1 MPAATY
7 NFSIEKGTAFV
18 ISFEYKN
25 NNNAAIN
32 LTNWAARLRWKEDQ
46 TEEPTIR
53 TFLTSTRSSSYEFTI
68 QPISGRIILKIPASQ
83 TAQYDFSTA
92 SYDLELQEP
101 NDLYDGGGKKI
112 FRILEGT
119 ITLIARNIDD
129 ADTFSGVFDEQDSCE
144 TC

>member
-18 ISFEYKN
+18 ISFEYQADN
-25 NNNAAIN
+25 NSPIN

-46 TEEPTIR
+46 EEPTIR
-53 TFLTSTRSSSYEFTI
+53 TFLTSTRNSSYEFTI
-68 QPISGRIILKIPASQ
+68 QPLEGRIILKIPATQ
-83 TAQYDFSTA
+83 TAQYDFGLAT
-92 SYDLELQEP
+92 YDLELQEP
-101 NDLYDGGGKKI
+101 NDLYDGGGKKV

-119 ITLIARNIDD
+119 IELIARNIDD
-129 ADTFSGVFDEQDSCE
+129 TDTFSGVFDQQDSCE

>member
-18 ISFEYKN
+18 ISFEYQN
-25 NNNAAIN
+25 NNTAPIN

-46 TEEPTIR
+46 AEPTIR
-53 TFLTSTRSSSYEFTI
+53 TFLTSTRNSQYEFTI
-68 QPISGRIILKIPASQ
+68 QPLLGRIILKIPASQ

-92 SYDLELQEP
+92 AYDLELQEP
-101 NDLYDGGGKKI
+101 NDLYDGGGKKV

-119 ITLIARNIDD
+119 INLITRNIDD
-129 ADTFSGVFDEQDSCE
+129 SDTFSGVFDEQDSCE

>member
-18 ISFEYKN
+18 ISFEYQN
-25 NNNAAIN
+25 NNTAPIN

-46 TEEPTIR
+46 TEPTVR
-53 TFLTSTRSSSYEFTI
+53 TFLTSTRNSEYEFTI
-68 QPISGRIILKIPASQ
+68 QPLLGRIILKIPASQ
-83 TAQYDFSTA
+83 TAQYNFSTA
-92 SYDLELQEP
+92 TYDLELQEP

-119 ITLIARNIDD
+119 ISLITRNIDD
-129 ADTFSGVFDEQDSCE
+129 SDTFSGVFDEQDSCE

>member
-18 ISFEYKN
+18 ISFEYQADN
-25 NNNAAIN
+25 NSPIN

-46 TEEPTIR
+46 EEPTIR
-53 TFLTSTRSSSYEFTI
+53 TFLTSTRNSSYEFTI
-68 QPISGRIILKIPASQ
+68 QPLKGRIILKIPATQ
-83 TAQYDFSTA
+83 TAQYDFGLAT
-92 SYDLELQEP
+92 YDLELQEP
-101 NDLYDGGGKKI
+101 NDLYDGGGKKV

-119 ITLIARNIDD
+119 IDLIARNIDD
-129 ADTFSGVFDEQDSCE
+129 TDTFSGVFDQQDSCE